1 MEDEVACC
9 AAQHHSWLVTHLALV
24 IVLAVIILFVENLP
38 GLFLVNR
45 DLLILLFS
53 AIRID
58 ELVAWWCIDGLFS
71 WTHRSTLINMVI
83 LTPFIVFVP
92 GGIVALVLT
101 QAIIL
106 LLELLPLTIII
117 LSGEGWRHVLL
128 L

>member
-1 MEDEVACC
+1 
-9 AAQHHSWLVTHLALV
+9 
-24 IVLAVIILFVENLP
+24 
-38 GLFLVNR
+38 
-45 DLLILLFS
+45 
-53 AIRID
+53 
-58 ELVAWWCIDGLFS
+58 
-71 WTHRSTLINMVI
+71 MVI
-83 LTPFIVFVP
+83 LTPSIVFVP